1 MALTRFCVAKWDRS
15 LAVSDVSRLVTS
27 HSSLHSVHYMAPSV
41 ISWTACGTRAR
52 DRAPSTREQAAC
64 AGGRPKRKTD
74 RGRVSRSWQS
84 STESRVWTGART
96 WGGRWSRQVAEGTA

>member
-41 ISWTACGTRAR
+41 ISWTACGTRGR
-52 DRAPSTREQAAC
+52 DRAPSTRNKPRAPAAGQKGRRIGGGC
-64 AGGRPKRKTD
+64 RGRGSRAPNRGFRQVFERGGAGGVD
-74 RGRVSRSWQS
+74 R
-84 STESRVWTGART
+84 
-96 WGGRWSRQVAEGTA
+96 

>member
-41 ISWTACGTRAR
+41 ISWTACGTRGR

-64 AGGRPKRKTD
+64 AGGRPEGRRIGGGC
-74 RGRVSRSWQS
+74 RGRGSRAP
-84 STESRVWTGART
+84 SRGFGQVLKRGGA
-96 WGGRWSRQVAEGTA
+96 GGVDR